1 MTAPP
6 APRSTVAPSSKT
18 AARSA
23 SNFVAARSASS
34 GSCGSEAA
42 IMTQP
47 DENARSRSPAKERP
61 TIRPLPLQD
70 INMSSVML
78 KAGTK
83 SGIELPQYDTQQRF
97 AIELRDTW
105 LEMPYG
111 LDRGYQGQEPSFI
124 TEGGTPN
131 SCLSIVVRLSDDQ
144 APFFSTLDDRL
155 RTISREKGAWVS
167 MVRGSNEQVLKIK
180 VALGQGVE
188 HTQLRIVE
196 ATDDAEN
203 PKRVTQGAGWD
214 FCKAFAEKYNDF
226 KGCSCKLV
234 VAPTKIWCV
243 AGKRGATLKALQ
255 LAIDTTRASD
265 SRRCLVEPAWSVD
278 DLLK

>member
-23 SNFVAARSASS
+23 
-34 GSCGSEAA
+34 

-47 DENARSRSPAKERP
+47 DENARSRSPARERP

-70 INMSSVML
+70 IQLSSVKL
-78 KAGTK
+78 SAGTK
-83 SGIELPQYDTQQRF
+83 SGIELPQYDTLQRF
-97 AIELRDTW
+97 AIELRDSW

-131 SCLSIVVRLSDDQ
+131 SCLTIVVRLSDEQ
-144 APFFSTLDDRL
+144 AQFFSALDDRL
-155 RTISREKGAWVS
+155 RSISREKGAWVS
-167 MVRGSNEQVLKIK
+167 MVRGSNEQVLKVK

-188 HTQLRIVE
+188 HTQLSIVE

-214 FCKAFAEKYNDF
+214 FCKTFAEKYNDF

-234 VAPTKIWCV
+234 VCPTKIWCV

>member
-6 APRSTVAPSSKT
+6 APRSTVAPSSK
-18 AARSA
+18 RSA
-23 SNFVAARSASS
+23 SNFVAARS
-34 GSCGSEAA
+34 A

-70 INMSSVML
+70 INCQSVTL

-83 SGIELPQYDTQQRF
+83 SGIELPQYENQQRF

-188 HTQLRIVE
+188 HTQLSIVE
-196 ATDDAEN
+196 AIDDAEN
-203 PKRVTQGAGWD
+203 PKRVAQGAGWD